1 MKCKF
6 SYALVLPLLLHTA
19 FGCAFHQDHAGH
31 REHSEHVG
39 HGEHGSHTSHC
50 AHAEPESSATR
61 PESSATR
68 PESSATRPESSATRV
83 GGCHEFDSY
92 KHNGIDRCTGH
103 ACEVQQTISQE
114 QVHPDSK
121 QPCNGLCTHCTFP
134 PGLPRLVLRDSG
146 SNGPLVGSM
155 PKSLCAIKAATI
167 DTARADGTRNP
178 FADNAQERVHFLLGV
193 FLI

>member
-1 MKCKF
+1 MKRIV
-6 SYALVLPLLLHTA
+6 SYLLVLPLLLHTA
-19 FGCAFHQDHAGH
+19 FGCALHQDHAGH
-31 REHSEHVG
+31 REHSGHVG
-39 HGEHGSHTSHC
+39 HGGHVGHSGHGGHTSLC

-68 PESSATRPESSATRV
+68 VAS
-83 GGCHEFDSY
+83 HEFDSD

-103 ACEVQQTISQE
+103 ACEVQQAISLE
-114 QVHPDSK
+114 QVHPGSK

-146 SNGPLVGSM
+146 SNGPLVGSL
-155 PKSLCAIKAATI
+155 PKSLCVIKAATI
-167 DTARADGTRNP
+167 DTVRMDCARNP
-178 FADNAQERVHFLLGV
+178 FAEIAHARVHLLLAV